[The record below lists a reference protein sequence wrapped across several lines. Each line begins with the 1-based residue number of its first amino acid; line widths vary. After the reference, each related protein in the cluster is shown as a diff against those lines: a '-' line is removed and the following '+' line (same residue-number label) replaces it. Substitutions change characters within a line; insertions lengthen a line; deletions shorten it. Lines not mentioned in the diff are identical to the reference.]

1 LLVLR
6 RHWPI
11 RVQRLRLLDNPL
23 DERIEVFR
31 LLAVADQI
39 HPLLKL
45 ALIVAEGTGRR
56 ISAWCNLR
64 WDDVDFQNGTIRW
77 RAETDK
83 TGFEQIVPM
92 TEPVKEAL
100 AAARRAQGAIGN
112 TPVFRAPKNSSKPCN
127 RHLFDDWLRK
137 AYEITEIPRDK
148 WTMWHSIRRKWA
160 TERKG
165 YPVRD
170 VMEAGDWKNEE
181 TLLRSYQQPD
191 AETVKRVVLHP
202 TQRIV
207 SC

>member
-1 LLVLR
+1 M
-6 RHWPI
+6 
-11 RVQRLRLLDNPL
+11 
-23 DERIEVFR
+23 
-31 LLAVADQI
+31 
-39 HPLLKL
+39 
-45 ALIVAEGTGRR
+45 
-56 ISAWCNLR
+56 
-64 WDDVDFQNGTIRW
+64 
-77 RAETDK
+77 TD
-83 TGFEQIVPM
+83 
-92 TEPVKEAL
+92 PVKDAL

-112 TPVFRAPKNSSKPCN
+112 TPVFRAPKNPQKPCN

-137 AYEITEIPRDK
+137 AYEITELPRER
-148 WTMWHSIRRKWA
+148 WVLWHSIRRKWA

-170 VMEAGDWKNEE
+170 VMEAGGWKNEE